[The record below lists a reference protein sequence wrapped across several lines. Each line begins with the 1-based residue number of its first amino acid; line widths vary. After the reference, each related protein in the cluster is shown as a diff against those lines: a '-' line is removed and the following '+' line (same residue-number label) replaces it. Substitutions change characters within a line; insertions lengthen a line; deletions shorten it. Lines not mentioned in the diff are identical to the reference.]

1 MNLFDVYPQLDR
13 EQTHVLKDRA
23 LRLIALSGLVYDDQA
38 FYFEL
43 GESRF
48 WGHLPGGGVAIGVG
62 AAKVQPD
69 ATHPPHQAL
78 VRHLRQQWQCDVD
91 LFPAGHTYVL
101 GEDKQIAV
109 LHDVEAETPY
119 VFILTAPQL
128 GGSEMPDALVQAVY
142 LLPLRRWLG
151 KTGAPRTSRTL
162 LQIQREALNRFLE
175 PVDWALDA
183 LLAQPWATLHNA
195 YGGSTPLPDAVRLRP
210 VLVLRGLQDLLRAD
224 AMPLHLRAA

>member
-13 EQTHVLKDRA
+13 EQTRVLKDRA
-23 LRLIALSGLVYDDQA
+23 LRLIALSGLVYDEQA

-48 WGHLPGGGVAIGVG
+48 WGRLPGGNVVIGVG

-69 ATHPPHQAL
+69 ATHPPHRAL
-78 VRHLRQQWQCDVD
+78 IRHLRQQWRCDVD
-91 LFPAGHTYVL
+91 VFPTGHTYVL
-101 GEDKQIAV
+101 GEDKKIAV
-109 LHDVEAETPY
+109 LHDVEAAVPY
-119 VFILTAPQL
+119 IFILTAPQL

-142 LLPLRRWLG
+142 LLPLRRWRG
-151 KTGAPRTSRTL
+151 KPGGVRTARVL
-162 LQIQREALNRFLE
+162 LQIQRDALDRFLE

-183 LLAQPWATLHNA
+183 LLEQSWATLYNA
-195 YGGSTPLPDAVRLRP
+195 RVGTTPLPDRARLRP

-224 AMPLHLRAA
+224 ALPLHLRAA

>member
-1 MNLFDVYPQLDR
+1 MNLFDVYPQLER
-13 EQTHVLKDRA
+13 EQAGVLKDRA
-23 LRLIALSGLVYDDQA
+23 LRLIALSGLVYDEQA

-48 WGHLPGGGVAIGVG
+48 WGHLPDGGVAIGVG

-78 VRHLRQQWQCDVD
+78 VRHLRQHWQCDVG
-91 LFPAGHTYVL
+91 LFPAGHAYIL
-101 GEDKQIAV
+101 GEDKRIVV
-109 LHDVEAETPY
+109 LRDVEAATPY

-142 LLPLRRWLG
+142 LLPLRRWRG
-151 KTGAPRTSRTL
+151 NAGAPRAARVL

-175 PVDWALDA
+175 PGDWALEA
-183 LLAQPWATLHNA
+183 LLEQPWATLHNA
-195 YGGSTPLPDAVRLRP
+195 RAGATPLPKAARLRP
-210 VLVLRGLQDLLRAD
+210 VLVLRGLQDFLRAD
-224 AMPLHLRAA
+224 AMPLHLR